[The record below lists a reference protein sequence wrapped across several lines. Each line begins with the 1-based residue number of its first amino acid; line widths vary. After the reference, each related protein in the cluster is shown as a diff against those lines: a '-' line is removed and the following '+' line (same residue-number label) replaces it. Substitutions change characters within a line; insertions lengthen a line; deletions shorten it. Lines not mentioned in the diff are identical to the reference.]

1 MASVDS
7 YSTIGWKDAPEHQTS
22 PLNSMNLGH
31 MDEGILKNNQAIQ
44 ALCTEVS
51 SKAAN
56 NPTFTQASSRTN
68 IESGESTSTLFGKIK
83 KWFASLGN
91 LAFLNKNGSTSQYLR
106 GDGTWVTPPNTTYG
120 NATTSAAGLM
130 SASDKSKLNGI
141 ASGAQVN
148 SVTGVKG
155 NSESSYRTGN
165 VNITKANIGLGNVD
179 NTADANKQVAYA
191 SYANSAGTANSAISA
206 TTAGRADSAGYA
218 TRAGSADSAGY
229 ATRAGTWSENPGY
242 AASNGIPKYNSS
254 SLVTS
259 PINNSVQLEW
269 NRKGSSYG
277 PFLKIGNAEGVNL
290 IHGTSDHNIRL
301 VWTGSQLDVYI
312 DVTRVGR
319 VVIE

>member
-7 YSTIGWKDAPEHQTS
+7 YNPINWKDGPEHQTT
-22 PLNSMNLGH
+22 PTNATNFNH
-31 MDEGILKNNQAIQ
+31 MDTGILKNNQAIQ

-51 SKAAN
+51 SKAEN
-56 NPTFTQASSRTN
+56 SPTFTQASSLAN
-68 IESGESTSTLFGKIK
+68 IESGESTPTLFGKIK

-165 VNITKANIGLGNVD
+165 INITKANIGLGNVD

-191 SYANSAGTANSAISA
+191 SSAGVANYAGSAGTATSAASA
-206 TTAGRADSAGYA
+206 V
-218 TRAGSADSAGY
+218 
-229 ATRAGTWSENPGY
+229 TWNGNPGY
-242 AASNGIPKYNSS
+242 VSNNGNPKFNSLNLVTGPTDQTMQIEWKKYGEYGPHLKVGNSS
-254 SLVTS
+254 VGNLVRGDTNHNMSLH
-259 PINNSVQLEW
+259 W
-269 NRKGSSYG
+269 DGSHCYLYVDG
-277 PFLKIGNAEGVNL
+277 TQIGMIV
-290 IHGTSDHNIRL
+290 
-301 VWTGSQLDVYI
+301 
-312 DVTRVGR
+312 
-319 VVIE
+319 